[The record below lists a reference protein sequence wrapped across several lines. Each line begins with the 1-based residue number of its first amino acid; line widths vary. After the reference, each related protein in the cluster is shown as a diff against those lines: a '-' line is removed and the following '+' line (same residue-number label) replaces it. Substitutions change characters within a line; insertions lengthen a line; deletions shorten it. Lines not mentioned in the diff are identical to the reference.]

1 MKRLDEIL
9 SKARSSAS
17 SETPPDTS
25 PAIAEETAALCPL
38 CGGAGFIRRDR
49 PVDHPRF
56 GKAEPCDCVLNEA
69 TDVRRDRLQRI
80 SNLGSLTRFTF
91 DTLIPAGR
99 DGGANPGGDGWF
111 HAAYIAARAFAA
123 TPTGWLV
130 FTGPSG
136 SGKTHLA
143 AAIANLRIDL
153 GDPVLFMVVP
163 DLLDHLRASYDATL
177 DEMGYEQLFDQVRN
191 APLLILDDIDA
202 AAGTAWAKEKLF
214 QVLNH
219 RYNAAL
225 ATVFTTTTPPQ
236 QLDGRLATRL
246 CDEAQSRVLPLEG
259 QARGGYHQVG
269 GMTRE
274 RLDEMQFRD
283 FIVPSGLRPEEQ
295 ASLRA
300 ALASAKDYA
309 DAPGGWFVLL
319 GANGCGKTHLA
330 GSIANRM
337 LSRGEDVFFAVVPDL
352 LDHLRASFAPQN
364 ERTYDETFEQ
374 LRSAALLVL
383 DDLGSQKSS
392 PWAEE
397 KLYQIVNFR
406 TLSRLPTVVTSDL
419 KPEGLRTAYP
429 RIHARIMDPQTGT
442 KVEILAPHY
451 SLGRETSAPSTP
463 RPRPARQR

>member
-17 SETPPDTS
+17 LETLPDTS
-25 PAIAEETAALCPL
+25 PAIAEDDTPVCPL

-56 GKAEPCDCVLNEA
+56 GKAEPCDCVLDEA

-80 SNLGSLTRFTF
+80 SNLGSLTRFSF
-91 DTLIPAGR
+91 ETLIPAGR
-99 DGGANPGGDGWF
+99 DGTSEWF
-111 HAAYIAARAFAA
+111 HAGFAAARAFADEPA
-123 TPTGWLV
+123 NWIV

-143 AAIANLRIDL
+143 AAIANARIGIGL
-153 GDPVLFMVVP
+153 PALFMVVP
-163 DLLDHLRASYDATL
+163 DLLDHLRASYDATEEEL
-177 DEMGYEQLFDQVRN
+177 GFEQLFEQVRN

-202 AAGTAWAKEKLF
+202 VAGTAWAKEKLF

-225 ATVFTTTTPPQ
+225 PTVFTTTTPPQ

-246 CDEAQSRVLPLEG
+246 CDEAQSRVFPLEG
-259 QARGGYHQVG
+259 PVRGGYLQVG
-269 GMTRE
+269 GMTRD
-274 RLDEMQFRD
+274 RLEEMQFRD
-283 FIVPSGLRPEEQ
+283 FIVPSSLRPEEQ

-300 ALASAKDYA
+300 ALSAAKDYA
-309 DAPGGWFVLL
+309 EAPGGWLVLL
-319 GANGCGKTHLA
+319 GTNGCGKTHLA
-330 GSIANRM
+330 AAIANRM
-337 LSRGEDVFFAVVPDL
+337 LGRGDDVFFAVVPDL

-364 ERTYDETFEQ
+364 ESTYDETFEQ
-374 LRSAALLVL
+374 LRSASLLVL

-419 KPEGLRTAYP
+419 RPEGLRTAYP
-429 RIHARIMDPQTGT
+429 RIHARILDPQRGNRI
-442 KVEILAPHY
+442 ELLAPHY
-451 SLGRETSAPSTP
+451 SLGRASAPGRDAGSAP
-463 RPRPARQR
+463 RGRGPRGA